1 MSAHRTVQTAS
12 KGNAMPQYFFAIRA
26 GAKDTEPERSVV
38 LKDDAAA
45 FDYACK
51 LARELMQS
59 DGSGDPSVLVKVRDN
74 KRAMVFSIP
83 LLAACA

>member
-1 MSAHRTVQTAS
+1 
-12 KGNAMPQYFFAIRA
+12 MPQYFFAIRA
-26 GAKDTEPERSVV
+26 GAKDTEPERSAV

-45 FDYACK
+45 FDYAC
-51 LARELMQS
+51 ELMQS